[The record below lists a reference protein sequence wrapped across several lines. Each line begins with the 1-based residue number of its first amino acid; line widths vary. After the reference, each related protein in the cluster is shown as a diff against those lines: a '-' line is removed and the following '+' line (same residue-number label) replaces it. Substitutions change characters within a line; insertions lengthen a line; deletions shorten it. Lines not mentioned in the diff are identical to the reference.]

1 MAHVILTGCTGTAGA
16 AILAHCIESTSIAR
30 ISVLSRR
37 PVQQAEGQEGKVTVH
52 IHADFGRY
60 EEELLGKL
68 RGAVGCIWALGIST
82 SQVKARYGRGD
93 WTPD

>member
-16 AILAHCIESTSIAR
+16 AMLARCIESSSIAR

-37 PVQQAEGQEGKVTVH
+37 PVKQAEGKEEKVQVY
-52 IHADFGRY
+52 IHSDFTTY
-60 EEELLGKL
+60 PDELLGKL

-82 SQVKARYGRGD
+82 SQVKA
-93 WTPD
+93 